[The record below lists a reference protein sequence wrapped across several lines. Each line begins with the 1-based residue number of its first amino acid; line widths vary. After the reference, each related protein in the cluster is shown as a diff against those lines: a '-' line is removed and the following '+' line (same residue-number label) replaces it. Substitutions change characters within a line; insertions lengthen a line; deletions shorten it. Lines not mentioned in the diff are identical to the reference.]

1 MVCASMSA
9 SMSEGTYEREYL
21 FMSASM
27 SEGTYER
34 EYLFMSASG
43 VCEHEC
49 EYERG
54 YL

>member
-1 MVCASMSA
+1 MCAS
-9 SMSEGTYEREYL
+9 
-21 FMSASM
+21 MSASM

-49 EYERG
+49 EYDRG